1 MSEVF
6 FVTASIACGKSSFM
20 QIAKDKGFKV
30 LSADSIAHEL
40 LDENALK
47 IADLFK
53 NKDLIKEQKINRKAL
68 GKIVFNDELARKKLE
83 NFLHPK
89 IRAKIIE
96 QIKFLQNFSPIF
108 VELPL
113 FFETKAYFELGKS
126 ILIYAPKELSLKR
139 LMQRDALSEKEA
151 LQRLEA
157 QMDIEKKLK
166 LADFVIKNEGSLE
179 EFKQNCEEF
188 FDTIKLLNKGK
199 NESL

>member
-6 FVTASIACGKSSFM
+6 FVTASIACGKSTFM
-20 QIAKDKGFKV
+20 QIAKNKGFKV
-30 LSADSIAHEL
+30 LNADMIAHEL

-47 IADLFK
+47 IAGLFDDK
-53 NKDLIKEQKINRKAL
+53 SLIKEQKIDRKAL
-68 GKIVFNDELARKKLE
+68 ANIVFNDHLAKEKLE

-89 IRAKIIE
+89 IRTEIIK
-96 QIKFLQNFSPIF
+96 QIELLKNFSPIF

-139 LMQRDALSEKEA
+139 LMQRDSLSKKEA

-157 QMDIEKKLK
+157 QMDIEKKLE
-166 LADFVIKNEGSLE
+166 LADFVIKNEGNLE

-199 NESL
+199 NEIL